1 MVRFFISIFLQY
13 FTIYAVL
20 SSFDIYVGFIMAF
33 LTVYLRF
40 VVIAVWPPFLFK
52 GGCPFCSPKIEKK
65 KLMPLNLLFSLAITF
80 SLQLILEDDNNTN
93 NGLRGIDFDITESS
107 TVHIFRRD
115 GGIYLGPA
123 GRLHHPDLLQRHRG
137 AKVCHP
143 RPEGGAAQV
152 KMGENGENTGIVRQ
166 IRLKAQVQNV
176 DYRIL
181 YR

>member
-1 MVRFFISIFLQY
+1 MGSKLCIFRRWWWLDFLFPSSYNILQ
-13 FTIYAVL
+13 FTRYYQHSTFEWDL
-20 SSFDIYVGFIMAF
+20 LWLF

-93 NGLRGIDFDITESS
+93 NGLRSIDFDITESS

-123 GRLHHPDLLQRHRG
+123 GWLHHPDLLQRRRG
-137 AKVCHP
+137 AQVCHP

-152 KMGENGENTGIVRQ
+152 KKGENTGKS
-166 IRLKAQVQNV
+166 KANKA
-176 DYRIL
+176 
-181 YR
+181 